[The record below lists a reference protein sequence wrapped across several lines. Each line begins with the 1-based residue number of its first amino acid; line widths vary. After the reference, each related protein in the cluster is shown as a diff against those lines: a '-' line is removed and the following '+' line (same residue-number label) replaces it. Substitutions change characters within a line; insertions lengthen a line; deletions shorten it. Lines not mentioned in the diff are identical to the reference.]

1 MKAKNIIIMALAG
14 ILLTACKDKT
24 YKPPTLD
31 AMRSAD
37 KARATWAREA
47 EENILRPWKHKQA
60 GWIQLQR
67 IVYQPFMA
75 KKAIIPLIK
84 RMTTNHPVWEKI
96 INHPKK
102 QNNKRIWYYM

>member
-47 EENILRPWKHKQA
+47 EEHPATVETQTSRMDSTA
-60 GWIQLQR
+60 R

-75 KKAIIPLIK
+75 KKATIPLIK

-102 QNNKRIWYYM
+102 QKNKRIWYYM